1 MLCEKCG
8 TNNPM
13 KADQCF
19 SCGATMPITPCGNG
33 FADILSFDSHPERNA
48 EVICQAQQETEE
60 RLRRELSI
68 YKHQRKRLLKQ
79 MRIVTAL
86 AVVLLILSTV
96 LAISLL
102 RERAAGEQ
110 QQEQI
115 TKEETVQVPTKEQDS
130 EANSSLPNENRSLIE
145 QDKELWDNDLN
156 RDAKQ
161 NLPLRE
167 GKDIFSKNDR
177 VSSNVDADANIPD

>member
-1 MLCEKCG
+1 
-8 TNNPM
+8 
-13 KADQCF
+13 
-19 SCGATMPITPCGNG
+19 
-33 FADILSFDSHPERNA
+33 
-48 EVICQAQQETEE
+48 
-60 RLRRELSI
+60 
-68 YKHQRKRLLKQ
+68 

-110 QQEQI
+110 QLEQI

-161 NLPLRE
+161 NLPLQE

>member
-110 QQEQI
+110 QLEQI

-130 EANSSLPNENRSLIE
+130 EANSSLPNVL
-145 QDKELWDNDLN
+145 LT
-156 RDAKQ
+156 
-161 NLPLRE
+161 
-167 GKDIFSKNDR
+167 GKNDFTVCSPKCPVMISQCVWR
-177 VSSNVDADANIPD
+177 GTDSRHFWM